1 MKKTIVMILA
11 VVGLA
16 QHVFAANGLWLEKRD
31 GNKIGYL
38 FDEEVTISYNSTSVV
53 MTSQNASVE
62 YPFSEVHRVYFGDD
76 VTSNASTSIIEKQ
89 QQIRIFSNGLELKGF
104 TAGTLVTISNLT
116 GSFYTK
122 RVANADGILYIKW
135 SDMPHGVFI
144 VKADK
149 TTIKFNNK

>member
-11 VVGLA
+11 VVVLA

-62 YPFSEVHRVYFGDD
+62 YPFSEVHRAYFGDD

-122 RVANADGILYIKW
+122 RVTNADGILYIKW